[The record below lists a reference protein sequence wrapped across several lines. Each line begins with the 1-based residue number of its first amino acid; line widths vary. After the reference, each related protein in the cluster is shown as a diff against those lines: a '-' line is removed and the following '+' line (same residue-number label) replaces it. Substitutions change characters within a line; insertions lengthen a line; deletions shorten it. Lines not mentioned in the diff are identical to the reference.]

1 MRAGT
6 HAGRL
11 APNARQ
17 RPSRGSRID
26 LARATRF
33 GAPGAMATAVSA
45 DERTP
50 MLRARAGV
58 GSDKHDDYWT
68 TGRYLATAVVIP
80 MLLIASVF
88 GAFAVEHPTRGF
100 RQGAGRGRT
109 VEYTLHTSCIS
120 AETRAAM
127 PAFFR
132 PGATVTGASIVR
144 HDPDRPGLGLEEGV
158 TMRPAPSPTTHSEP
172 GRFVAAAEVDGDWG
186 FALHNSF
193 GETFYEIGS
202 GEDAPMWG
210 KACPD
215 ARTFRQR
222 LGKVVRRLA
231 PRLKKPLGLE
241 EQEAERHASFVFGS
255 CDARCD
261 EAEWA
266 GDAPEKKPPSARKRE
281 VSENEAGKKT
291 PEGDEG
297 ERQDLA
303 SSKKTAASHE
313 AGPAKA
319 SGSAVEKSKT
329 SKTSAAPK
337 EPAVEPA
344 VVSKPAAS
352 SAGKK
357 DDAKPPAVA
366 RETRDATAE
375 KGEGREERR

>member
-1 MRAGT
+1 
-6 HAGRL
+6 
-11 APNARQ
+11 
-17 RPSRGSRID
+17 
-26 LARATRF
+26 
-33 GAPGAMATAVSA
+33 MATAVSA

-109 VEYTLHTSCIS
+109 VEYTLHTSCIM

-172 GRFVAAAEVDGDWG
+172 GRFVAVAEVDGDWG
-186 FALHNSF
+186 FALRNSF

-255 CDARCD
+255 CEKRCDDAEWSLDAR
-261 EAEWA
+261 
-266 GDAPEKKPPSARKRE
+266 EKKRASARKRLP
-281 VSENEAGKKT
+281 VSENEAVQKT

-297 ERQDLA
+297 DRRSDRSA
-303 SSKKTAASHE
+303 SSKKTAAKITE
-313 AGPAKA
+313 AGQDEEGPGPGQTKA
-319 SGSAVEKSKT
+319 SGGAVEKSKT

-337 EPAVEPA
+337 EPPKEPA
-344 VVSKPAAS
+344 VVSKPAA
-352 SAGKK
+352 AGKK

-366 RETRDATAE
+366 RETRDATAK
-375 KGEGREERR
+375 KGEAREERR

>member
-1 MRAGT
+1 
-6 HAGRL
+6 
-11 APNARQ
+11 
-17 RPSRGSRID
+17 
-26 LARATRF
+26 
-33 GAPGAMATAVSA
+33 MATAVSA

-120 AETRAAM
+120 AETRAAK

-172 GRFVAAAEVDGDWG
+172 GRFVAVAEVDGDWG
-186 FALHNSF
+186 FALRNSF

-202 GEDAPMWG
+202 KEDAPMWG

-255 CDARCD
+255 CEKRCD
-261 EAEWA
+261 DAEWSL
-266 GDAPEKKPPSARKRE
+266 DAPEKKRPSARKRE
-281 VSENEAGKKT
+281 VSENEAVQKT

-297 ERQDLA
+297 KRRIDRSA
-303 SSKKTAASHE
+303 SSKKTAAKITE
-313 AGPAKA
+313 AGQDSGPGQTKA
-319 SGSAVEKSKT
+319 SGGAVEKSKT

-344 VVSKPAAS
+344 VVSKPAAAS
-352 SAGKK
+352 KK

-366 RETRDATAE
+366 RETRDATAK
-375 KGEGREERR
+375 KGEAREERR

>member
-1 MRAGT
+1 
-6 HAGRL
+6 
-11 APNARQ
+11 
-17 RPSRGSRID
+17 
-26 LARATRF
+26 
-33 GAPGAMATAVSA
+33 MATAVSA

-172 GRFVAAAEVDGDWG
+172 GRFVAVAEVDGDWG
-186 FALHNSF
+186 FALRNSF

-255 CDARCD
+255 CEKRCD
-261 EAEWA
+261 DAEWSL
-266 GDAPEKKPPSARKRE
+266 DAPEKKRASARKRE

-297 ERQDLA
+297 KRLDRSA

-313 AGPAKA
+313 AGQDSGPGQTKA

-344 VVSKPAAS
+344 VVSKSAA
-352 SAGKK
+352 AGKK

-366 RETRDATAE
+366 RETRDATAK
-375 KGEGREERR
+375 KGEGRSERR

>member
-1 MRAGT
+1 
-6 HAGRL
+6 
-11 APNARQ
+11 
-17 RPSRGSRID
+17 
-26 LARATRF
+26 
-33 GAPGAMATAVSA
+33 MATAVSA

-172 GRFVAAAEVDGDWG
+172 GRFVAVAEVDGDWG
-186 FALHNSF
+186 FALRNSF

-255 CDARCD
+255 CEKRCD
-261 EAEWA
+261 EAEWSL
-266 GDAPEKKPPSARKRE
+266 DAPEKKRASARKRLP
-281 VSENEAGKKT
+281 VSENEAVQKT

-297 ERQDLA
+297 ERRSDRSA
-303 SSKKTAASHE
+303 SSKKTAAKITE
-313 AGPAKA
+313 AGQDEEGPGPGQTKA
-319 SGSAVEKSKT
+319 SGGAVEKSKT
-329 SKTSAAPK
+329 SNW
-337 EPAVEPA
+337 
-344 VVSKPAAS
+344 
-352 SAGKK
+352 
-357 DDAKPPAVA
+357 
-366 RETRDATAE
+366 RIE
-375 KGEGREERR
+375 KCY

>member
-1 MRAGT
+1 
-6 HAGRL
+6 
-11 APNARQ
+11 
-17 RPSRGSRID
+17 
-26 LARATRF
+26 
-33 GAPGAMATAVSA
+33 
-45 DERTP
+45 
-50 MLRARAGV
+50 
-58 GSDKHDDYWT
+58 
-68 TGRYLATAVVIP
+68 
-80 MLLIASVF
+80 
-88 GAFAVEHPTRGF
+88 
-100 RQGAGRGRT
+100 
-109 VEYTLHTSCIS
+109 
-120 AETRAAM
+120 M

-172 GRFVAAAEVDGDWG
+172 GRFVAVAEVDGDWG
-186 FALHNSF
+186 FALRNSF

-255 CDARCD
+255 CEKRCD
-261 EAEWA
+261 DAEWSL
-266 GDAPEKKPPSARKRE
+266 DAPEKKRASARKRE

-297 ERQDLA
+297 KRLDRSA

-313 AGPAKA
+313 AGQDSGPGQTKA
-319 SGSAVEKSKT
+319 SGIADEKSKT

-344 VVSKPAAS
+344 VVSKPAA
-352 SAGKK
+352 AGKK

-366 RETRDATAE
+366 RETRDATAK
-375 KGEGREERR
+375 KGEAREERR

>member
-1 MRAGT
+1 
-6 HAGRL
+6 
-11 APNARQ
+11 
-17 RPSRGSRID
+17 
-26 LARATRF
+26 
-33 GAPGAMATAVSA
+33 MATAVSA

-172 GRFVAAAEVDGDWG
+172 GRFVAVAEVDGDWG
-186 FALHNSF
+186 FALRNSF

-255 CDARCD
+255 CEKRCD
-261 EAEWA
+261 DAEWSL
-266 GDAPEKKPPSARKRE
+266 DAPEKKRPSARTRE

-297 ERQDLA
+297 KRLDRSA

-313 AGPAKA
+313 AGQDSGPGQTKA
-319 SGSAVEKSKT
+319 SGSADEKSKT

-344 VVSKPAAS
+344 VVSKPAA
-352 SAGKK
+352 AGKK

-366 RETRDATAE
+366 RETRDATAK
-375 KGEGREERR
+375 KGEGRSERR

>member
-1 MRAGT
+1 
-6 HAGRL
+6 
-11 APNARQ
+11 
-17 RPSRGSRID
+17 
-26 LARATRF
+26 
-33 GAPGAMATAVSA
+33 
-45 DERTP
+45 

-58 GSDKHDDYWT
+58 GSDTHDDYWT

-88 GAFAVEHPTRGF
+88 GAFTVEHPSQGF

-172 GRFVAAAEVDGDWG
+172 GRFVAVAEVDGDWG
-186 FALHNSF
+186 FALRNSF

-222 LGKVVRRLA
+222 LGKVVRTLA
-231 PRLKKPLGLE
+231 PRRLRAAATTSKSGLFCSKACRAE
-241 EQEAERHASFVFGS
+241 EGQGEREKDEKDEEAEKTNELL
-255 CDARCD
+255 C
-261 EAEWA
+261 EW
-266 GDAPEKKPPSARKRE
+266 
-281 VSENEAGKKT
+281 
-291 PEGDEG
+291 
-297 ERQDLA
+297 
-303 SSKKTAASHE
+303 
-313 AGPAKA
+313 
-319 SGSAVEKSKT
+319 KS
-329 SKTSAAPK
+329 
-337 EPAVEPA
+337 
-344 VVSKPAAS
+344 
-352 SAGKK
+352 
-357 DDAKPPAVA
+357 
-366 RETRDATAE
+366 
-375 KGEGREERR
+375 

>member
-1 MRAGT
+1 
-6 HAGRL
+6 
-11 APNARQ
+11 
-17 RPSRGSRID
+17 
-26 LARATRF
+26 
-33 GAPGAMATAVSA
+33 
-45 DERTP
+45 
-50 MLRARAGV
+50 
-58 GSDKHDDYWT
+58 
-68 TGRYLATAVVIP
+68 
-80 MLLIASVF
+80 
-88 GAFAVEHPTRGF
+88 
-100 RQGAGRGRT
+100 
-109 VEYTLHTSCIS
+109 
-120 AETRAAM
+120 
-127 PAFFR
+127 
-132 PGATVTGASIVR
+132 
-144 HDPDRPGLGLEEGV
+144 
-158 TMRPAPSPTTHSEP
+158 MRPAPSPTTHSEP

-186 FALHNSF
+186 FALRNSF